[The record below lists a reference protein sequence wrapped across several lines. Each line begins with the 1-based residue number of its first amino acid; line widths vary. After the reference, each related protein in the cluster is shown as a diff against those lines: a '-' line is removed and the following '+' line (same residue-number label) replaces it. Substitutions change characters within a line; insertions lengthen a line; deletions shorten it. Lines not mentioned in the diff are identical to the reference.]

1 MTPVRYDAVVV
12 GGGPAGLSAATWLAR
27 YRRRV
32 LLLDTGEQRN
42 RWVDHAHGYLGLP
55 EIAPGELNERARAH
69 LAGYEQAELRPA
81 RATNAEATDD
91 EGFLV
96 TLDDGSEVRARRL
109 VLATGVVDRFP
120 DIPGFLEHYGA
131 DAFHCPTCDGYEA
144 RDRRVLAVGWSEEIA
159 GFALTLLEW
168 AASVVVATDGR
179 DFEGGAA
186 RREALARHGVR
197 IVEDDVAELL
207 GARGALEGAR
217 LRGGEVVE
225 CDLVFFSIAHTPAS
239 DLAEQLG
246 CRRTGEDCVAVDEDC
261 QTSVPG
267 VYAAGDMTPGP
278 QLVQVAAAK
287 GTVAGVACARS
298 LQGEPAVPGAPTPGP
313 DPDEELPG

>member
-32 LLLDTGEQRN
+32 LVLDTGEPRN
-42 RWVDHAHGYLGLP
+42 RWVEQAHGYLGLP
-55 EIAPGELNERARAH
+55 EVSPAELADRARAH
-69 LAGYEQAELRPA
+69 LAGYEQAELRSA
-81 RATNAEATDD
+81 KATSAVTDD
-91 EGFLV
+91 DGFV
-96 TLDDGSEVRARRL
+96 VALDDGSEVRTRRL

-144 RDRRVLAVGWSEEIA
+144 RERRVLAVGWSEQIA
-159 GFALTLLEW
+159 AFALTLLDW
-168 AASVVVATDGR
+168 AATVVVATDGR
-179 DFEGGAA
+179 EFEGGEEQRA
-186 RREALARHGVR
+186 ALARNGVR
-197 IVEDDVAELL
+197 VVEDEVVELL
-207 GARGALEGAR
+207 GERGALEGAR
-217 LRGGEVVE
+217 LHSGEVVD

-239 DLAEQLG
+239 DLADQLG
-246 CRRTGEDCVAVDEDC
+246 CRRTGEDCVAVDENC
-261 QTSVPG
+261 ETNVPG

-287 GTVAGVACARS
+287 GTIAGVACARS
-298 LQGEPAVPGAPTPGP
+298 LQGEPAVPGAPPPGP